1 MQLLIA
7 GATGTLGRALL
18 EEASGRGH
26 QVRALVRRPAQR
38 DAVRAP
44 GVEPVLARATE
55 APELSGVMEGVDVV
69 ISALG
74 ITRQRNGLTYDQVD
88 FGANA
93 NLLREAERAGVE
105 RFQYVASLDGRSMR
119 ELAMIHAKERFVDL
133 LEASPVPG
141 LVLRPGGFFPDFLP
155 LLKLARW
162 GWLPLVDGGRHRL
175 NPVAPRDV
183 ARVALERLTGAD
195 TEVEVGGPTVFTH
208 REIGDLVFQEL
219 ERRPRYLSVPGGLAT
234 ALRRGLRRIT
244 PPSVYGPLE
253 FLIAACS
260 RDMVGPRLGSL
271 ELGPFLRTAADGAA
285 PDSSPSP
292 RTS

>member
-44 GVEPVLARATE
+44 GVEPVLARATK
-55 APELSGVMEGVDVV
+55 APELYGALDGVDVV

-74 ITRQRNGLTYDQVD
+74 ITRQRDGLTYDEVD

-105 RFQYVASLDGRSMR
+105 RFTYVASLEGRSMR
-119 ELAMIHAKERFVDL
+119 ELAMIKAKERFVDL

-141 LVLRPGGFFPDFLP
+141 LVLRPGGFFSDFLP

-162 GWLPLVDGGRHRL
+162 GWLPLVDGGRHHL

-183 ARVALERLTGAD
+183 ARVALESLEGSD
-195 TEVEVGGPTVFTH
+195 TKVEVGGPTVFTH
-208 REIGDLVFQEL
+208 REIGDLIFQSVG
-219 ERRPRYLSVPGGLAT
+219 RSPRYLSLPGGLAT

-244 PPSVYGPLE
+244 PLRVHGPLE
-253 FLIAACS
+253 FLIATCS
-260 RDMVGPRLGSL
+260 RDMVGPHLGSL
-271 ELGPFLRTAADGAA
+271 ELGPFLRRAAGGAA
-285 PDSSPSP
+285 PDPTP
-292 RTS
+292 VARTS